1 MGTKLGVTPYLS
13 LNEETVNLKSN
24 GANYIQP
31 SRSWRTGS
39 TAAGARAHGELGQG
53 CYCIPISIYKFDI
66 CLSYLYILFMLAL
79 SFPTPI

>member
-39 TAAGARAHGELGQG
+39 TTAEARMHGELGRG
-53 CYCIPISIYKFDI
+53 GYCRPIPVYNFDI
-66 CLSYLYILFMLAL
+66 CLSYLYILFMVAL
-79 SFPTPI
+79 RFPTPI

>member
-39 TAAGARAHGELGQG
+39 TAAGARMHGELGRG
-53 CYCIPISIYKFDI
+53 GYCRPIPIYKFDI

-79 SFPTPI
+79 SFSTPI